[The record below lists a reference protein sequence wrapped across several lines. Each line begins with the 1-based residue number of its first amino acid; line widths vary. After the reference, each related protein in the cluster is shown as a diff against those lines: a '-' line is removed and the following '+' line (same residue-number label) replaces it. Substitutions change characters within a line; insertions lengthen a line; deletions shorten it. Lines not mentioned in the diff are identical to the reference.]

1 MSVAIHR
8 AGWRFDNSYTRL
20 PEPLFS
26 RERPTA
32 VSDPALVVVNA
43 LRGVA
48 LLVDATHETPP
59 AAIVDRVRELA
70 QDPVADVRSSAV
82 AVARKIERLSSGE
95 KPVP

>member
-1 MSVAIHR
+1 MSAAIHR

-43 LRGVA
+43 PLAAELGLDPDLLRDEGAGVF
-48 LLVDATHETPP
+48 
-59 AAIVDRVRELA
+59 
-70 QDPVADVRSSAV
+70 
-82 AVARKIERLSSGE
+82 GGN
-95 KPVP
+95 